1 MEVSKYLFQSPSSSQ
16 VQVGR
21 PDPSSKQET
30 TKQEST
36 KGSASTLPNETL
48 KKAQSFQATQ
58 TQEVTPSVKSSDSLN
73 SLDLYA

>member
-16 VQVGR
+16 VQIGR
-21 PDPSSKQET
+21 PDPSSRQEP

-36 KGSASTLPNETL
+36 KDGASILPNETL

-58 TQEVTPSVKSSDSLN
+58 TKEVLPSVKSSDSSN
-73 SLDLYA
+73 SLDVYA